1 MANKLVRSV
10 LMGARIFFVANGSFA
25 AEEEL
30 ENLPGMPSAANNV
43 WRYYAQGE
51 EGNPTNVACIVKGDW
66 IIGATYESARN
77 ELWLYDYCKG
87 EGVLNMLKTVLEMKD
102 GTQVTP
108 PKIIWNNHWYRAPV
122 SELWMTDLAT
132 TIKYNSDGSHNDYGG
147 LPNFGSRGDKD
158 GNPNIRRIYIKSDV
172 LEWTGGEKLINCYY
186 LTNIILRCPNLVR
199 WKGGSEGVMRGT
211 SVTNDITEVVSPN
224 VQEITGGS
232 LGGCI
237 TGTLIVTN
245 QTGEVSSF
253 GLCTNVYLRGDHY
266 VGNNGAAT
274 GELLRGNTIVKS
286 MTLIWPEITSFGSSE
301 WTQSAV
307 LEDFTIYMP
316 KLTNVFS
323 GTMSQASKRVR
334 TTVLGP
340 ALPTNVVKQLVSGM
354 SPWVS
359 SATEQRERG
368 RLYCSKRWGWKDLA
382 TKLEAGTYEA
392 EHAPADCFGVFVGFT
407 RVYMVHLAQKGEP
420 QGLCIR
426 VQ

>member
-1 MANKLVRSV
+1 MKHIWLK
-10 LMGARIFFVANGSFA
+10 GAMVGAAVIFGANGSFA
-25 AEEEL
+25 AEDEL

-43 WRYYAQGE
+43 WKYWASTD
-51 EGNPTNVACIVKGDW
+51 EGNPATNKNCIAQGDW
-66 IIGATYESARN
+66 AIGASFDAATGRLDLSDHY
-77 ELWLYDYCKG
+77 KG
-87 EGVLNMLKTVLEMKD
+87 EGVLNMLKTIVEKD
-102 GTQVTP
+102 GFQTP
-108 PKIIWNNHWYRAPV
+108 VQKIYWNSHWYRAPV
-122 SELWMTDLAT
+122 SELWMTDLASGL
-132 TIKYNSDGSHNDYGG
+132 NQWNNFEGG

-158 GNPNIRRIYIKSDV
+158 GNPNIRRIYIKSD
-172 LEWTGGEKLINCYY
+172 LLGASGGEKLINCYY
-186 LTNIILRCPNLVR
+186 LTNIILRCPNLVK
-199 WKGGSEGVMRGT
+199 WSGGSEGVMRGT

-274 GELLRGNTIVKS
+274 GELLRGNTCVKS

-340 ALPTNVVKQLVSGM
+340 ALATNVVKQLVSGM

-359 SATEQRERG
+359 TATEQRERG
-368 RLYCSKRWGWKDLA
+368 ILYCSKRWGWKDLA

-392 EHAPADCFGVFVGFT
+392 EHAPEGCFGVFVGFT
-407 RVYMVHLAQKGEP
+407 RVYMVHLAQDGEP

>member
-1 MANKLVRSV
+1 M
-10 LMGARIFFVANGSFA
+10 
-25 AEEEL
+25 
-30 ENLPGMPSAANNV
+30 
-43 WRYYAQGE
+43 
-51 EGNPTNVACIVKGDW
+51 
-66 IIGATYESARN
+66 
-77 ELWLYDYCKG
+77 
-87 EGVLNMLKTVLEMKD
+87 
-102 GTQVTP
+102 
-108 PKIIWNNHWYRAPV
+108 
-122 SELWMTDLAT
+122 
-132 TIKYNSDGSHNDYGG
+132 
-147 LPNFGSRGDKD
+147 
-158 GNPNIRRIYIKSDV
+158 
-172 LEWTGGEKLINCYY
+172 
-186 LTNIILRCPNLVR
+186 
-199 WKGGSEGVMRGT
+199 MRGT

-274 GELLRGNTIVKS
+274 GELLRGNTCVKS
-286 MTLIWPEITSFGSSE
+286 LTLIWPEIKSFGSSE

-340 ALPTNVVKQLVSGM
+340 ALATNVVKQLVSGM

-359 SATEQRERG
+359 TATEQRERG
-368 RLYCSKRWGWKDLA
+368 ILYCSKRWGWKDLA

-392 EHAPADCFGVFVGFT
+392 EHAPEGCFGVFVGFT
-407 RVYMVHLAQKGEP
+407 RVYMVHLAQDGEP